1 MKAVA
6 SVVLEPQDIQQA
18 IQDHISKVLNVTAEI
33 GVTVGESSDQYT
45 ITVLSAE
52 FSRTPHVG
60 AKTANTTGKRR
71 GRRTNAVIEAEKA
84 AKAAGDATT
93 NTVTAA
99 PEQAD
104 TSILDSL
111 YAEPIAVEAEVELEV
126 QAGVEQSAQVA
137 ETEVEF
143 G

>member
-45 ITVLSAE
+45 IAVLSAE
-52 FSRTPHVG
+52 FNRTPNVG

-84 AKAAGDATT
+84 AKAAG
-93 NTVTAA
+93 
-99 PEQAD
+99 Q
-104 TSILDSL
+104 
-111 YAEPIAVEAEVELEV
+111 
-126 QAGVEQSAQVA
+126 GVCRRL
-137 ETEVEF
+137 
-143 G
+143 